1 MQNKLKYAICIS
13 MLSFI
18 LSCTSKEESQAPA
31 ISRPETNNTATLNDE
46 QLTNAAVTLGTF
58 QTHSVSTT
66 LKLNGKID
74 VPPQNVVSIS
84 VPLGGY
90 LKTTRLLAGTPVRK
104 GEVLAVMQDQQYIQ
118 LQQDYLTGKAR
129 LSYLKSDFD
138 RQKELNLSKSSSD
151 KIFQQAQADYHSQ
164 LVMVRSLEEKLG
176 LIGINAERLSSEKIS
191 GSINIYS
198 PINGYVSAVNVN
210 IGKYVSPTEVLF
222 DLIDPTDI
230 HLALKVFEK
239 DLSKIRIG
247 QQLTAYTN
255 SDPDKK
261 YLCKI
266 ILISKN
272 LSPERTAEVHCHFEH
287 KEPTL
292 VPGTFMNADIDLKSK
307 RVLTLPE
314 EAIVSFQ
321 SKEYI
326 FLPEQKG
333 KYVMTQ
339 VQTGT
344 TENGFTE
351 ILAGENLADRQVVVQ
366 GAYSLLMSLKN
377 KSED

>member
-1 MQNKLKYAICIS
+1 MQNKLKYIICTG
-13 MLSFI
+13 MLGLT

-31 ISRPETNNTATLNDE
+31 ISGPAEESTVTLSDE
-46 QLTNAAVTLGTF
+46 QLANAGVTLGTF
-58 QTHSVSTT
+58 QTRTVSSI

-90 LKTTRLLAGTPVRK
+90 LKTTRLLAGTRVKK

-129 LSYLKSDFD
+129 LSYLKSDFE

-151 KIFQQAQADYHSQ
+151 KIFQQAEADYQSQ
-164 LVMVRSLEEKLG
+164 QVMIRSLEEKLS
-176 LIGINAERLSSEKIS
+176 LIGINAERLSGEKIS

-198 PINGYVSAVNVN
+198 PINGYVSVVNVN
-210 IGKYVSPTEVLF
+210 IGKYVSPAEVLF
-222 DLIDPTDI
+222 ELIDPSDI
-230 HLALKVFEK
+230 HLSLKVFEK

-255 SDPDKK
+255 SEPDKK

-266 ILISKN
+266 LLISKN
-272 LSPERTAEVHCHFEH
+272 LSPERTAEVHCHFQRN
-287 KEPTL
+287 EPTL

-321 SKEYI
+321 NKEYI

-333 KYVMTQ
+333 EYAMTQ

-351 ILAGENLADRQVVVQ
+351 IVASENLVGGQVVVQ